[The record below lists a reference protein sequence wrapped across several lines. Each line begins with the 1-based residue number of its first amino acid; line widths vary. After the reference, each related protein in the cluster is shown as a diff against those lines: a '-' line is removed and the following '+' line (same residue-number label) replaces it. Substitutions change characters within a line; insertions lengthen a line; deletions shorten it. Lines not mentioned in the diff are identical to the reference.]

1 MKKLLLCLGL
11 VGLSQISLAQVALT
25 ENFEGTTF
33 PPAGWTTID
42 NNPTRNW
49 FRLSA
54 ETSTTEPISGNA
66 SAAVGYDVAN
76 SSDESLISPSF
87 SLVGYTTAYLNFT
100 AVTSYEWMVENP
112 NGDIIVSVST
122 NGGISW
128 TSVWNE
134 DSEEPWEG
142 YDPLIK
148 RIDISNIAAGQANVQ
163 IKFNYSGQD
172 ADLAMIDDVSV
183 TACAPI
189 SGLTLEA
196 LTSGG
201 PSFSWTGTASGYTI
215 EYGPV
220 GFIQGQ
226 GQTVTTDVAS
236 YEFTTLTAG
245 EPYSFYFR
253 SNCGTATSGW
263 DGPYTLAVPITSPTA
278 VPYSFGFESYNLPAG
293 GWASTAAA
301 TGGRWGTYAGP
312 DELLYEGETFAGVI
326 GTSAA
331 TNAWLFSRGLSLVGG
346 TDITISYWIRKADL
360 DLNGGISTNNS
371 MTVTIGT
378 DRTAAAQTTTVATHN
393 NVTETEYT
401 EKTYTYTVPA
411 DGIYYLGF
419 HATTPA
425 QTASTV
431 GGLLLD
437 AITITGTTS
446 GTDENL
452 AAALAVYPNPANNMI
467 NVSNAENILVNGIQI
482 VDLNGRIVK
491 SVKYDGVTEAQVNI
505 SDLANG
511 MYLMTVSS
519 DKGSMTK
526 KIVKN

>member
-112 NGDIIVSVST
+112 NGDITVSVST
-122 NGGISW
+122 NNGVSW
-128 TSVWNE
+128 TPVWNE

-142 YDPLIK
+142 YDPLVK
-148 RIDISNIAAGQANVQ
+148 RIDISNIAAGQGNVK

-189 SGLTLEA
+189 SGLALDA
-196 LTSGG
+196 LTAGG
-201 PSFSWTGTASGYTI
+201 PTFSWEGSASGYTI

-220 GFIQGQ
+220 GFTPGT
-226 GQTVTTDVAS
+226 GQTVTSTTAS

-245 EPYSFYFR
+245 QPYSFYFR
-253 SNCGTATSGW
+253 SDCGPLSSSGW
-263 DGPYTLAVPITSPTA
+263 DGPYTVGVPITAPTA
-278 VPYSFGFESYNLPAG
+278 VPYSYGFESYNLGTAG
-293 GWASTAAA
+293 WTSTAGT

-312 DELLYEGETFAGVI
+312 AELLYEGATFSGVV

-331 TNAWLFSRGLSLVGG
+331 TNAWLYSRGLSLVGG

-360 DLNGGISTNNS
+360 GTGVSGNNS

-378 DRTAAAQTTTVATHN
+378 DRTPAAQATTIATHN
-393 NVTETEYT
+393 NVTETAYT

-411 DGIYYLGF
+411 SGIYYLAF
-419 HATTPA
+419 HATTGA
-425 QTASTV
+425 QTSVTA

-437 AITITGTTS
+437 AISIAGQTS
-446 GTDENL
+446 GTEENL
-452 AAALAVYPNPANNMI
+452 AAALAVYPNPANNVI

-482 VDLNGRIVK
+482 VDLNGRTVK